1 MGARTGSQFLAGLQR
16 TKREIW
22 VDGERIAD
30 VTTHPKLRGGAES
43 LAAMFDRQHA
53 HATECLFIDPDSGED
68 TNISHMIP
76 RSKDDLWRRH
86 AGLTRMSEGSM
97 GIMGR
102 TPDYMN
108 MKFAAFASAPRVWA
122 GADGRNERGA
132 RNVVDFQRHISRFDV
147 SLTHTIIQ
155 PTIDKRTDNHF
166 TDNNVSVHKVGET
179 ADGIVVRGARVLAT
193 LAPYA
198 DEQTVYPSQPL
209 PPEATEY
216 ALSFAVPLD
225 TPGLK
230 FLCRDSAS
238 APGADPFDKPLSSR
252 FDEQD
257 AFCVFDDVLV
267 PWDRVFIDGDVQI
280 YNSMRE
286 TGYAISMTTHTTIRA
301 LTKLEFAYGLAT
313 RMAELIGDYS
323 PATTEMLGELACYVR
338 ITRNA
343 VELSLEQ
350 AWEREDGV
358 WFPNG
363 AAIEPMR
370 AMLAGWMPRVAEIIT
385 LIGSHNLLTTP
396 SRAQL
401 DDPSLRPLI
410 DEMLH
415 GANGAPADERAAVF
429 RMAWDFVGSALAGRG
444 FLYERFYLTSAS
456 RNKQMLHT
464 RFFDRTRSQALLN
477 DMLSRSKAECSRAA
491 LSSPYRA

>member
-1 MGARTGSQFLAGLQR
+1 MGARTGSQFLEGLRR
-16 TKREIW
+16 TNREIW

-30 VTTHPKLRGGAES
+30 VTRHPKLRGGAES
-43 LAAMFDRQHA
+43 LAGIFDRQHEYA
-53 HATECLFIDPDSGED
+53 AECLYTDSDSGALV
-68 TNISHMIP
+68 NVSHMIP

-86 AGLTRMSEGSM
+86 AGLTRLSEGSM

-122 GADGRNERGA
+122 GPDGRNERGA
-132 RNVVDFQRHISRFDV
+132 RNIVNFQRYLSQAD
-147 SLTHTIIQ
+147 SALTHTIIQ
-155 PTIDKRTDNHF
+155 PNNDKRTDSRIVGNKV
-166 TDNNVSVHKVGET
+166 TIRKVGET
-179 ADGIVVRGARVLAT
+179 AHGIIVRGARVLAT
-193 LAPYA
+193 LAPFA

-216 ALSFAVPLD
+216 ALAFAIPLD

-230 FLCRDSAS
+230 FLCRDSVSS
-238 APGADPFDKPLSSR
+238 AGANPFDKPLSSR

-257 AFCVFDDVLV
+257 AFCIFDDVIV
-267 PWDRVFIDGDVQI
+267 PWDRIFIDGDVEV

-286 TGYAISMTTHTTIRA
+286 TGYAISMTTQSTIRA

-313 RMAELIGDYS
+313 RMAELIGDHS
-323 PATTEMLGELACYVR
+323 PATIEMLGEVACYVR
-338 ITRNA
+338 MTANA
-343 VELSLEQ
+343 LELSLEQ

-363 AAIEPMR
+363 AVIDPMR
-370 AMLAGWMPRVAEIIT
+370 AMLAVWMPRVAEIIT

-401 DDPSLRPLI
+401 DDPQMRPLI

-415 GANGAPADERAAVF
+415 GADGATAEERAAVF

-444 FLYERFYLTSAS
+444 FLYERFYLTSAA

-464 RFFDRTRSQALLN
+464 RLFDRTRSQALLD
-477 DMLSRSKAECSRAA
+477 DMLSRAGGFSRAG
-491 LSSPYRA
+491 

>member
-1 MGARTGSQFLAGLQR
+1 MGARTGSQFLEGLRR

-22 VDGERIAD
+22 VDGARIDD

-53 HATECLFIDPDSGED
+53 YASECLFTHPDSSQPS
-68 TNISHMIP
+68 NVSHMIP
-76 RSKDDLWRRH
+76 RSKGELYHRH
-86 AGLTRMSEGSM
+86 AGLVRLSEGSM

-122 GADGRNERGA
+122 GADGRNEQGA
-132 RNVVDFQRHISRFDV
+132 RNLVSFQRRLAEADL

-155 PTIDKRTDNHF
+155 PTVDKRTDGRILGNKV
-166 TDNNVSVHKVGET
+166 TVRKVGET
-179 ADGIVVRGARVLAT
+179 ADGIIVRGARVLAT

-198 DEQTVYPSQPL
+198 DEQTVYPGQPI
-209 PPEATEY
+209 PPGATEY
-216 ALSFAVPLD
+216 ALAFAIPLD

-238 APGADPFDKPLSSR
+238 APEIDPFDKPLSSR

-257 AFCVFDDVLV
+257 AFCIFDDVLV
-267 PWDRVFIDGDVQI
+267 PWDRVFIDGDVEI
-280 YNSMRE
+280 YNSMRQ
-286 TGYAISMTTHTTIRA
+286 TGYAISMTAQSTVRA

-313 RMAELIGDYS
+313 RMAELIGDHS
-323 PATTEMLGELACYVR
+323 PATTEMLGEMACYVR
-338 ITRNA
+338 MTANA
-343 VELSLEQ
+343 LELSLEQ
-350 AWEREDGV
+350 AAEREDGV

-363 AAIEPMR
+363 AALEPMR
-370 AMLAGWMPRVAEIIT
+370 SMLPVWMPRVAEIIT

-401 DDPSLRPLI
+401 DDPKLRPLI
-410 DEMLH
+410 DEMLS
-415 GANGAPADERAAVF
+415 GADGAPADARAAVF
-429 RMAWDFVGSALAGRG
+429 RLAWDFVGSALGGRG
-444 FLYERFYLTSAS
+444 FLYERFYLTSAA

-464 RFFDRTRSQALLN
+464 RFFDRTRSRSLLE
-477 DMLSRSKAECSRAA
+477 DMLSRSRA
-491 LSSPYRA
+491 

>member
-1 MGARTGSQFLAGLQR
+1 MAARTGFQFIEGLRQR
-16 TKREIW
+16 QREIW
-22 VDGERIAD
+22 VDGERVAD

-53 HATECLFIDPDSGED
+53 YAAECLFTDPESGD
-68 TNISHMIP
+68 LTNISHMIP

-86 AGLTRMSEGSM
+86 VGLTRLSEGTM

-108 MKFAAFASAPRVWA
+108 MKFAAFASAPHVWA
-122 GADGRNERGA
+122 GDDGRNERGA
-132 RNVVDFQRHISRFDV
+132 RNIVNFQRYLSQADI

-155 PTIDKRTDNHF
+155 PTIDKRTDSRIVGN
-166 TDNNVSVHKVGET
+166 TVTVRKVGATSE
-179 ADGIVVRGARVLAT
+179 GIVVRGAKVLAT

-209 PPEATEY
+209 PPEATRY
-216 ALSFAVPLD
+216 ALAFAVPMD
-225 TPGLK
+225 TSGLK
-230 FLCRDSAS
+230 FLCRDAAS
-238 APGADPFDKPLSSR
+238 SPGADPFDKPLSSH

-257 AFCVFDDVLV
+257 AFCIFDDVLV
-267 PWDRVFIDGDVQI
+267 PWDRIFIDGDVPI
-280 YNSMRE
+280 YNSLRK
-286 TGYAISMTTHTTIRA
+286 TGFHINFTTQSTTRA

-338 ITRNA
+338 LTRNA
-343 VELSLEQ
+343 IELSLEQ

-358 WFPNG
+358 WFPN
-363 AAIEPMR
+363 AAALDPMR
-370 AMLAGWMPRVAEIIT
+370 PMLAVWMPRVAEIIT

-396 SRAQL
+396 SRAEL
-401 DDPSLRPLI
+401 DDDELRPLI

-415 GANGAPADERAAVF
+415 GADGAGADERAAVF

-444 FLYERFYLTSAS
+444 FLYERFYLTSAA
-456 RNKQMLHT
+456 RNKQNMHS
-464 RFFDRTRSQALLN
+464 RDFDRTRSQALLN
-477 DMLSRSKAECSRAA
+477 DMLSRAGG
-491 LSSPYRA
+491 

>member
-1 MGARTGSQFLAGLQR
+1 MGARTGAQFLDGLR
-16 TKREIW
+16 KTKREIW
-22 VDGERIAD
+22 VDGEKVAD
-30 VTTHPKLRGGAES
+30 VTQHPKLRGGAES
-43 LAAMFDRQHA
+43 IAAIYDRQHDYA
-53 HATECLFIDPDSGED
+53 GECLFAAPPSGEL
-68 TNISHMIP
+68 TNVSHMIP
-76 RSKDDLWRRH
+76 RSKDELRRRH
-86 AGLTRMSEGSM
+86 AGLVRLSEGSM

-108 MKFAAFASAPRVWA
+108 MKFAAFASAPKVWA

-132 RNVVDFQRHISRFDV
+132 RNIVDFQKYLAHDDV

-155 PTIDKRTDNHF
+155 PTIDKRTDSKVVG
-166 TDNNVSVHKVGET
+166 TKAMVRKVSET
-179 ADGIVVRGARVLAT
+179 ADGIIVRGAKVLAT

-198 DEQTVYPSQPL
+198 DEQAVYPGQPL
-209 PPEATEY
+209 PADAKAF
-216 ALSFAVPLD
+216 ALAFAIPLD

-230 FLCRDSAS
+230 FLCRDSVA

-257 AFCVFDDVLV
+257 AFCIFDDVLV
-267 PWDRVFIDGDVQI
+267 PWDRIFIDGDVPI

-286 TGYAISMTTHTTIRA
+286 TGYAISMTTQSTIRA
-301 LTKLEFAYGLAT
+301 LTKLEFAYGLAA

-323 PATTEMLGELACYVR
+323 PATTEMLGELAAYVR
-338 ITRNA
+338 LTANA

-350 AWEREDGV
+350 AAERGDGV

-363 AAIEPMR
+363 AALEPMR
-370 AMLAGWMPRVAEIIT
+370 SILPMWMPRVAEIIT

-396 SRAQL
+396 SRAEL
-401 DDPSLRPLI
+401 DDPKLRPLL

-415 GANGAPADERAAVF
+415 GADGATADERAQVF
-429 RMAWDFVGSALAGRG
+429 RMAWDFVGSALGGRG

-464 RFFDRTRSQALLN
+464 RFFDRTRSQALLK
-477 DMLSRSKAECSRAA
+477 DMLSRGRRAD
-491 LSSPYRA
+491 

>member
-1 MGARTGSQFLAGLQR
+1 MGARTGSQFLEGLR
-16 TKREIW
+16 KTKREIW
-22 VDGERIAD
+22 VEGEKVDD
-30 VTTHPKLRGGAES
+30 VTAHPKLSGGAHS
-43 LAAMFDRQHA
+43 IAAMFDRQHQYA
-53 HATECLFIDPDSGED
+53 GECLFAAPPSGEL

-76 RSKDDLWRRH
+76 RSKDDLRRRH
-86 AGLTRMSEGSM
+86 IGLVRLSEGSM

-108 MKFAAFASAPRVWA
+108 MKFAAFASAPKVWA

-132 RNVVDFQRHISRFDV
+132 RNVVAYHEYLSRNDV

-155 PTIDKRTDNHF
+155 PTIDKRTDSKVVG
-166 TDNNVSVHKVGET
+166 TKAMVRKVGET
-179 ADGIVVRGARVLAT
+179 ADGIIVRGAKVLAT

-198 DEQTVYPSQPL
+198 DEQAVYPGQPL
-209 PPEATEY
+209 PADAKEF
-216 ALSFAVPLD
+216 ALAFAIPLD

-230 FLCRDSAS
+230 FLCRDSVA

-257 AFCVFDDVLV
+257 AFCIFDDVLV
-267 PWDRVFIDGDVQI
+267 PWDRVFIDGDVPI

-286 TGYAISMTTHTTIRA
+286 TGYAISMTTQSTIRA

-313 RMAELIGDYS
+313 RMAEVIGDHS
-323 PATTEMLGELACYVR
+323 PATIEMLGELACYVR
-338 ITRNA
+338 LTANA

-350 AWEREDGV
+350 ASERGDGV

-363 AAIEPMR
+363 AALEPMR
-370 AMLAGWMPRVAEIIT
+370 SILPVWMPRVAEIIT

-396 SRAQL
+396 SRAEL
-401 DDPSLRPLI
+401 DDPTLRPLL

-415 GANGAPADERAAVF
+415 GADGATADQRAAVF
-429 RMAWDFVGSALAGRG
+429 RLAWDFVGSALGGRG

-456 RNKQMLHT
+456 RNKQMLHQ
-464 RFFDRTRSQALLN
+464 RFFDRTRSQALLD
-477 DMLSRSKAECSRAA
+477 DMLSRSKR
-491 LSSPYRA
+491 PD

>member
-1 MGARTGSQFLAGLQR
+1 MGARTGAQFLEGLR
-16 TKREIW
+16 KTKREIW
-22 VDGERIAD
+22 VDGEKVAD
-30 VTTHPKLRGGAES
+30 VTQHPKLRGGAES
-43 LAAMFDRQHA
+43 IAAIYDRQHDYA
-53 HATECLFIDPDSGED
+53 GECLFAAPPSGEL
-68 TNISHMIP
+68 TNVSHMIP
-76 RSKDDLWRRH
+76 RSKDELRRRH
-86 AGLTRMSEGSM
+86 AGLVRLSEGSM

-108 MKFAAFASAPRVWA
+108 MKFAAFASAPKVWA
-122 GADGRNERGA
+122 GAEGRNERGA
-132 RNVVDFQRHISRFDV
+132 RNIVDFQRYLAHGDI

-155 PTIDKRTDNHF
+155 PTIDKRTD
-166 TDNNVSVHKVGET
+166 SKVAGTKAMVRKIGET
-179 ADGIVVRGARVLAT
+179 ADGIIVRGAKVLAT

-198 DEQTVYPSQPL
+198 DEQAVYPGQPL
-209 PPEATEY
+209 PADAREF
-216 ALSFAVPLD
+216 ALAFAIPLD

-230 FLCRDSAS
+230 FLCRDSVS

-257 AFCVFDDVLV
+257 AFCIFDDVLV
-267 PWDRVFIDGDVQI
+267 PWDRVFIDGDVPI
-280 YNSMRE
+280 YNSMRQ
-286 TGYAISMTTHTTIRA
+286 TGYAISMTTQSTIRA

-338 ITRNA
+338 LTANA

-350 AWEREDGV
+350 AWERGDGV

-363 AAIEPMR
+363 AALEPMR
-370 AMLAGWMPRVAEIIT
+370 SILPMWMPRVAEIIT

-396 SRAQL
+396 GRAEL
-401 DDPSLRPLI
+401 ADPKLRPLL

-415 GANGAPADERAAVF
+415 GADGATADERAQVF
-429 RMAWDFVGSALAGRG
+429 RLAWDFVGSALGGRG

-464 RFFDRTRSQALLN
+464 RFFDRTRSQALLK
-477 DMLSRSKAECSRAA
+477 DMLSRGRQSD
-491 LSSPYRA
+491 

>member
-1 MGARTGSQFLAGLQR
+1 MGVRTGSQFLEGLR
-16 TKREIW
+16 KTKREIW
-22 VDGERIAD
+22 VDGEKVED
-30 VTTHPKLRGGAES
+30 VTAHPKLRGGAES
-43 LAAMFDRQHA
+43 LARIFDRQHD
-53 HATECLFIDPDSGED
+53 HADECQFTHPQTGQP
-68 TNISHMIP
+68 TNVSHMIP
-76 RSKDDLWRRH
+76 RSREELRHRH
-86 AGLTRMSEGSM
+86 AGLVRLSEGSM

-122 GADGRNERGA
+122 GADGRNARGA
-132 RNVVDFQRHISRFDV
+132 ENLVNFQRRLGDADI

-155 PTIDKRTDNHF
+155 PTVDKRTDGQVLGNRV
-166 TDNNVSVHKVGET
+166 TVRKVGET
-179 ADGIVVRGARVLAT
+179 SDGIVVRGARVLAT

-198 DEQTVYPSQPL
+198 DEQTVYPGQPI
-209 PPEATEY
+209 PAGATEY
-216 ALSFAVPLD
+216 AISFAVPLD

-257 AFCVFDDVLV
+257 AFCIFDDVLV
-267 PWDRVFIDGDVQI
+267 PWDRVFIDGDVEI
-280 YNSMRE
+280 YNSMRQ
-286 TGYAISMTTHTTIRA
+286 TGYAISMTTQSTIRA

-338 ITRNA
+338 LSANA
-343 VELSLEQ
+343 LELSLEQ
-350 AWEREDGV
+350 AAAREDGV

-370 AMLAGWMPRVAEIIT
+370 SMLAVWMPRVAEIIT

-401 DDPSLRPLI
+401 DDPKLRPLI

-415 GANGAPADERAAVF
+415 GADGATADERAAVF
-429 RMAWDFVGSALAGRG
+429 RMAWDFVGSSLGGRG
-444 FLYERFYLTSAS
+444 FLYERFYLTSAA
-456 RNKQMLHT
+456 RNKQMLHQ
-464 RFFDRTRSQALLN
+464 RFFDRSRSRALLD
-477 DMLSRSKAECSRAA
+477 DMLSRASR
-491 LSSPYRA
+491 P

>member
-1 MGARTGSQFLAGLQR
+1 MGARTGSQFLEGLR
-16 TKREIW
+16 KTKREIW
-22 VDGERIAD
+22 VDGERIED
-30 VTTHPKLRGGAES
+30 VTAHPKLRGAAES
-43 LAAMFDRQHA
+43 LAAQFDRQHA
-53 HATECLFIDPDSGED
+53 YAAECLFAHPESGEP
-68 TNISHMIP
+68 TNVSHMIP
-76 RSKDDLWRRH
+76 RSRDDLRRRH
-86 AGLTRMSEGSM
+86 AGLVRLSEGSM

-108 MKFAAFASAPRVWA
+108 MKFAAFASSPKVWA

-132 RNVVDFQRHISRFDV
+132 RNIVNFQRRLSQADI

-155 PTIDKRTDNHF
+155 PTIDKRTDSRVVGNKV
-166 TDNNVSVHKVGET
+166 TIRKVGET
-179 ADGIVVRGARVLAT
+179 ADGIIVRGARVLAT
-193 LAPYA
+193 LAPFA
-198 DEQTVYPSQPL
+198 DEQAVYPGQPI
-209 PPEATEY
+209 PADATQY
-216 ALSFAVPLD
+216 AVAFAIPLD

-238 APGADPFDKPLSSR
+238 APGADSFDKPLSSR

-257 AFCVFDDVLV
+257 AFCIFDDVLV

-286 TGYAISMTTHTTIRA
+286 TGYAISMTTQSTIRA

-313 RMAELIGDYS
+313 RMAELIGDAS

-338 ITRNA
+338 LTANA
-343 VELSLEQ
+343 LELSLEQ
-350 AWEREDGV
+350 AWERADGV

-363 AAIEPMR
+363 AALEPMR
-370 AMLAGWMPRVAEIIT
+370 SMLAVWMPRVAEIIT

-396 SRAQL
+396 SRAAL
-401 DDPSLRPLI
+401 DDPTLRPLI

-415 GANGAPADERAAVF
+415 GADGATAEERAAVF
-429 RMAWDFVGSALAGRG
+429 RLAWDLVGSTLGGRG
-444 FLYERFYLTSAS
+444 FLYERFYLTSAT

-464 RFFDRTRSQALLN
+464 RFFDRTRSQSLLK
-477 DMLSRSKAECSRAA
+477 DMLSRAS
-491 LSSPYRA
+491 

>member
-1 MGARTGSQFLAGLQR
+1 MGARTGSQFLDGLR
-16 TKREIW
+16 KTRREIW
-22 VDGERIAD
+22 VDGEKVDD
-30 VTTHPKLRGGAES
+30 VTAHPKLRGGAES
-43 LAAMFDRQHA
+43 LAALYDRQHEYA
-53 HATECLFIDPDSGED
+53 SECLYKDPDTGEL
-68 TNISHMIP
+68 TNVSHMTP

-86 AGLTRMSEGSM
+86 AGLVRLSEASM

-108 MKFAAFASAPRVWA
+108 MKFAAFASAPKVWA

-132 RNVVDFQRHISRFDV
+132 RNIVAFQHHLARADV

-155 PTIDKRTDNHF
+155 PTIDKRTDSKVAGNK
-166 TDNNVSVHKVGET
+166 VMVRKVGET
-179 ADGIVVRGARVLAT
+179 ADGIIVRGAKVLAT

-198 DEQTVYPSQPL
+198 DEQTVYPGQPL
-209 PPEATEY
+209 TADAKEH
-216 ALSFAVPLD
+216 ALAFAIPLD

-238 APGADPFDKPLSSR
+238 APNADPFDKPLSSR

-257 AFCVFDDVLV
+257 AFCIFDDVLV
-267 PWDRVFIDGDVQI
+267 PWDRVFIDGDVPI

-286 TGYAISMTTHTTIRA
+286 TGYAISMTTQSSIRA

-313 RMAELIGDYS
+313 RMAELIGDHS

-338 ITRNA
+338 LTANA
-343 VELSLEQ
+343 IELSLEQ
-350 AWEREDGV
+350 ARERGDGV

-363 AAIEPMR
+363 AALEPMR
-370 AMLAGWMPRVAEIIT
+370 SILPVWMPRVAEIIT

-396 SRAQL
+396 SRAEL
-401 DDPSLRPLI
+401 DDPKLRPLI

-415 GANGAPADERAAVF
+415 GADGATADERAQVF
-429 RMAWDFVGSALAGRG
+429 RLAWDFVGSALAGRG
-444 FLYERFYLTSAS
+444 FLYERFYLTSAA

-464 RFFDRTRSQALLN
+464 RFFDRARSQALLK
-477 DMLSRSKAECSRAA
+477 DMLSRSRPAD
-491 LSSPYRA
+491 